1 MCMVTAGTDDT
12 ADTQGAFAIWCFQG
26 ASVVSVYGEAGRMS
40 ASAGK
45 SVQLQAANKVIIK
58 IWC

>member
-12 ADTQGAFAIWCFQG
+12 ADTQGTYALRCFQG
-26 ASVVSVYGEAGRMS
+26 AGVVSVYGEAGRMS

-45 SVQLQAANKVIIK
+45 SMQLQAANKVIIK